1 MLLSFKTALIPNNRQ
16 ITAFRKA
23 SGVARHAY
31 NWANAQIIDIL
42 ATRKEG
48 EKLKLPSA
56 IDLHKKLVA
65 EVKSEHIW
73 YYEVNK
79 NIPQKALA
87 DLRQAWDRCFVK
99 NIKTTTIQEKR
110 TTRFFLFRI
119 RN

>member
-31 NWANAQIIDIL
+31 NWANAQIKDIL
-42 ATRKEG
+42 AAQKEG

-65 EVKSEHIW
+65 EVKSEHAW

-79 NIPQKALA
+79 NVHR
-87 DLRQAWDRCFVK
+87 DLNAAK
-99 NIKTTTIQEKR
+99 NIDRWFADI
-110 TTRFFLFRI
+110 FI
-119 RN
+119 PVA

>member
-65 EVKSEHIW
+65 EVKSEHAW

-79 NIPQKALA
+79 NVPQKALT
-87 DLRQAWDRCFVK
+87 DLRFSHWCQLNVK
-99 NIKTTTIQEKR
+99 SIARLGMNSQS
-110 TTRFFLFRI
+110 
-119 RN
+119 NS

>member
-56 IDLHKKLVA
+56 I
-65 EVKSEHIW
+65 
-73 YYEVNK
+73 
-79 NIPQKALA
+79 
-87 DLRQAWDRCFVK
+87 
-99 NIKTTTIQEKR
+99 
-110 TTRFFLFRI
+110 
-119 RN
+119 

>member
-48 EKLKLPSA
+48 EKLKLPSHYPLP
-56 IDLHKKLVA
+56 ITHYPSPITHHLFSSKM
-65 EVKSEHIW
+65 
-73 YYEVNK
+73 
-79 NIPQKALA
+79 
-87 DLRQAWDRCFVK
+87 
-99 NIKTTTIQEKR
+99 
-110 TTRFFLFRI
+110 FFHDF
-119 RN
+119 

>member
-31 NWANAQIIDIL
+31 NWTNAQVIDIL

-56 IDLHKKLVA
+56 IDLHKKLIA
-65 EVKSEHIW
+65 EVKSEHCPFADFEKTRGI
-73 YYEVNK
+73 
-79 NIPQKALA
+79 KALMQKETG
-87 DLRQAWDRCFVK
+87 DF
-99 NIKTTTIQEKR
+99 
-110 TTRFFLFRI
+110 
-119 RN
+119 